1 MRRKTYFITRI
12 LILMAFILPGLLLAP
27 PSFTSPSLAQSSS
40 NIYLPMVLTIDRANN
55 AQGARINAP
64 HFDGGIS
71 RAQSAIA
78 WFGHVTPTYNYADI
92 RVGYNDEQILIQLEV
107 FDRRLWYDTTPSPAE
122 MTNWDAATLY
132 INTTGNQA
140 VKLDENSYKLTAQ
153 LNWWEDRENFQ
164 AFFRGSPLGWQPITL
179 QFEAATGWR
188 GDAPNNDSDDRG
200 WVVSY
205 YIPFSELGLL
215 TSPDE
220 GSIWG
225 VAIELHDRDDQQGT
239 PISTQT
245 WPPQFDANKPDSWNQ
260 IHFGLPVFLPPQ
272 ATNLETITI
281 RHNLN
286 GVVVEDAHVGGHTVC
301 GQDYWPD
308 FFDGWGDA
316 NYAGYDQI
324 NIQNQADVADWPCFS
339 KFYIT
344 FPLDQIPAGKVIV
357 SAELLMDQFGNSG
370 QGWEP
375 PPQPSLIQVLT
386 VSADWDESSITWNNG
401 PLATENI
408 SQTIVDP
415 LPVGPSAVERR
426 WDLSRGVFQAY
437 ASGQPLQLTLYAAD
451 TEIHSGKYF
460 YSSDV
465 DDYMPEARPTLL
477 ITFGDP

>member
-1 MRRKTYFITRI
+1 MRRKTHFITRI
-12 LILMAFILPGLLLAP
+12 LILMAFMLPGLLLAH
-27 PSFTSPSLAQSSS
+27 PSFTTPSLAQSSS
-40 NIYLPMVLTIDRANN
+40 NIYLPMVLTIGRANN
-55 AQGARINAP
+55 AQGAQINAP

-71 RAQSAIA
+71 RSQSAIA

-164 AFFRGSPLGWQPITL
+164 AFYRGSPLGWQPITL
-179 QFEAATGWR
+179 NFEATTGWR
-188 GDAPNNDSDDRG
+188 GDAPNNDNDDRG

-205 YIPFSELGLL
+205 YIPFGELGLL
-215 TSPDE
+215 AKPDE

-225 VAIELHDRDDQQGT
+225 VAVELHDRDDQQGT

-260 IHFGLPVFLPPQ
+260 IHFDLPVFLPPQ
-272 ATNLETITI
+272 ATNLETTTI

-375 PPQPSLIQVLT
+375 PPQSSLIQVLT
-386 VSADWDESSITWNNG
+386 IPTDWDEGSITWNNA

-408 SQTIVDP
+408 SHTIVDP
-415 LPVGPSAVERR
+415 LPVGSPAVERR

-437 ASGQPLQLTLYAAD
+437 ASGQPLRLALYDAD
-451 TEIHSGKYF
+451 TDIHSGKYF

-465 DDYMPEARPTLL
+465 DDYMPEARPTLRV
-477 ITFGDP
+477 TFGDP